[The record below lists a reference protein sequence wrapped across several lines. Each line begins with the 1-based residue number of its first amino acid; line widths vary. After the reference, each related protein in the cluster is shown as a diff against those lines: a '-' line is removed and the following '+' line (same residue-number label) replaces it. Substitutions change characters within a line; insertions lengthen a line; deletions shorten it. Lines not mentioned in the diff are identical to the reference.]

1 MTQTV
6 GSGTR
11 RPRLGT
17 HYWRLWWASAISST
31 GDGAFVA
38 ALPVLAVLAAVP
50 LLLTARRD

>member
-17 HYWRLWWASAISST
+17 HYSRLWWASAISST

-38 ALPVLAVLAAVP
+38 ALAVLAAVP